1 MKKRIAFLLSLIIT
15 VLCFGQSI
23 VFADGEYNVVFLG
36 GSITRGTGASSAENS
51 WASLVGDYLKETM
64 TDKTVNCFNAGSGG
78 TGSGY
83 GLRRLKRDVLCHNP
97 DLVFIEFAVNDK
109 SAGRGSIMDSV
120 ESILAALRE
129 NGNPQVI
136 FVYSTTAK
144 KDAAVDTYEE
154 IAQHYGIFSINVQD
168 YLFGLEEAGEITVN
182 DLLTDGTH
190 PNDAGYKMYA
200 DYIISCLKEENAF
213 TLPQNNGVIE
223 GNIDTNL
230 YSYIYASEAEYTN
243 RWETIPN
250 NGSGPIESYLLG
262 MNKGDRVTFTFEGND
277 FKLNTYGNSTGGTFE
292 VSVDGE
298 SLGSYSIEKSSGT
311 EKVLG
316 FDKELEDKKHTVT
329 VTVTGGADSAQEMEI
344 PVIGLYYRGEAEEA
358 VSEPVLP
365 TEKQIVLMVGKNSML
380 INGEKREITGAV
392 PEIVNDS
399 TIVPLRCVTEMFG
412 AQVSWVDE
420 TKSAIIKS
428 GTVSYEFISGTKGY
442 KKNGSIFESAAAPT
456 IISDTFMIPLR
467 VFAEGLGKKVKW
479 YDNGVIVI
487 SDNEIAEQDKDALA
501 AQF

>member
-1 MKKRIAFLLSLIIT
+1 
-15 VLCFGQSI
+15 
-23 VFADGEYNVVFLG
+23 
-36 GSITRGTGASSAENS
+36 
-51 WASLVGDYLKETM
+51 
-64 TDKTVNCFNAGSGG
+64 
-78 TGSGY
+78 
-83 GLRRLKRDVLCHNP
+83 
-97 DLVFIEFAVNDK
+97 
-109 SAGRGSIMDSV
+109 
-120 ESILAALRE
+120 
-129 NGNPQVI
+129 
-136 FVYSTTAK
+136 
-144 KDAAVDTYEE
+144 
-154 IAQHYGIFSINVQD
+154 
-168 YLFGLEEAGEITVN
+168 
-182 DLLTDGTH
+182 
-190 PNDAGYKMYA
+190 
-200 DYIISCLKEENAF
+200 
-213 TLPQNNGVIE
+213 
-223 GNIDTNL
+223 
-230 YSYIYASEAEYTN
+230 
-243 RWETIPN
+243 
-250 NGSGPIESYLLG
+250 
-262 MNKGDRVTFTFEGND
+262 FTFEGND

>member
-262 MNKGDRVTFTFEGND
+262 MNKG
-277 FKLNTYGNSTGGTFE
+277 
-292 VSVDGE
+292 
-298 SLGSYSIEKSSGT
+298 
-311 EKVLG
+311 
-316 FDKELEDKKHTVT
+316 
-329 VTVTGGADSAQEMEI
+329 
-344 PVIGLYYRGEAEEA
+344 
-358 VSEPVLP
+358 
-365 TEKQIVLMVGKNSML
+365 
-380 INGEKREITGAV
+380 
-392 PEIVNDS
+392 
-399 TIVPLRCVTEMFG
+399 
-412 AQVSWVDE
+412 
-420 TKSAIIKS
+420 
-428 GTVSYEFISGTKGY
+428 
-442 KKNGSIFESAAAPT
+442 
-456 IISDTFMIPLR
+456 
-467 VFAEGLGKKVKW
+467 
-479 YDNGVIVI
+479 
-487 SDNEIAEQDKDALA
+487 
-501 AQF
+501 